1 MSFFKRLFGK
11 TPPVPKLEPSE
22 NQAVMVYL
30 KATGLPERVYR
41 ERDLSTIE
49 DRLTEVIQ
57 RDGLGEFDGN
67 EVGGGEATLFMYGP
81 SAERLYAGI
90 EPTLRADPLCKGA
103 RVVIR
108 LGGPGTTQRIV
119 QL

>member
-11 TPPVPKLEPSE
+11 PSAAPKLRSSE

-30 KATGLPERVYR
+30 KATGLPESVYR
-41 ERDLSTIE
+41 ECDLSTIE
-49 DRLTEVIQ
+49 DRLSEVIQ
-57 RDGLGEFDGN
+57 REGLGQFDGN
-67 EVGGGEATLFMYGP
+67 EVGRDEVTLFMHGH

-90 EPTLRADPLCKGA
+90 EPTLREHPLCAGA

-108 LGGPGTTQRIV
+108 LGGPGATERIV
-119 QL
+119 KL